1 MESSAISKMSQ
12 KGQVVIPVKIRKELD
27 LHAGDKL
34 PFTVKNGEI
43 NVQKLPTSLD
53 WAEVI
58 KDIPVENVDID
69 EDGHYDA
76 EKSPNFHD
84 WMVNG

>member
-1 MESSAISKMSQ
+1 M
-12 KGQVVIPVKIRKELD
+12 
-27 LHAGDKL
+27 
-34 PFTVKNGEI
+34 KNGEI

-69 EDGHYDA
+69 ENGYYDA
-76 EKSPNFHD
+76 EKSSNFHD